1 MNKNEGYHQYF
12 EKVKS
17 YRKQNVCYIC
27 KKEFSND
34 NDNGTPSNKKYHK
47 GQGYYRYTENI
58 DALLII
64 FVT

>member
-1 MNKNEGYHQYF
+1 MNKNEGYHQYL
-12 EKVKS
+12 KLKS
-17 YRKQNVCYIC
+17 YRKQNICYIC

-34 NDNGTPSNKKYHK
+34 NDNGNPSNKKYNK
-47 GQGYYRYTENI
+47 GKGYCRYTENI